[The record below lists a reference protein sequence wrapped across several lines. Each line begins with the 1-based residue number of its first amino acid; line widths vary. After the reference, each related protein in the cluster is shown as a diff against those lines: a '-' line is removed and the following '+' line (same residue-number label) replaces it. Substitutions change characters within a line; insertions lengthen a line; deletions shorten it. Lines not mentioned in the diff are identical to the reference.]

1 MNETRIS
8 GYLNAMNYNQE
19 AFNDRVVL
27 RNNNVHLVW
36 LDEKETVSKHS
47 PSNFLSPGDP
57 SSEQKSER
65 N

>member
-1 MNETRIS
+1 
-8 GYLNAMNYNQE
+8 MNYNQE